1 MPKMRSG
8 WPALMIAGF
17 LAFAHANSAQAQII
31 NPFGVN
37 NGNQLT
43 KDDFALG
50 RAAVAKLLADSP
62 AVGRYEDWSNP
73 ATGNHGRLTITDIYT
88 QNSMPCRKLDSL
100 ITFSK
105 KGASPNTL
113 VIDVCQTSAGWKVVN

>member
-1 MPKMRSG
+1 MPKMRRA
-8 WPALMIAGF
+8 WPALIVTGF
-17 LAFAHANSAQAQII
+17 LVCAHAGAARAQII

-43 KDDFALG
+43 KDDFTLG
-50 RAAVAKLLADSP
+50 RAAVAKLLDDSP

-73 ATGNHGRLTITDIYT
+73 ATGNHGKLTITDIYS

-100 ITFSK
+100 IEFSK
-105 KGASPNTL
+105 KGAAPNTL
-113 VIDVCQTSAGWKVVN
+113 IIDVCKTSSGWKVVS

>member
-1 MPKMRSG
+1 MPKLRSA
-8 WPALMIAGF
+8 WPALIVAGF
-17 LAFAHANSAQAQII
+17 LVFAHSHAAQAQII
-31 NPFGVN
+31 NPFGAN

-50 RAAVAKLLADSP
+50 RAAVAKLLNDAP

-73 ATGNHGRLTITDIYT
+73 ASGNHGRLTIARLYT

-100 ITFSK
+100 IEFSK
-105 KGASPNTL
+105 KGAAPNTL
-113 VIDVCQTSAGWKVVN
+113 VIDVCKTSDGWKVVN